1 MKTALSIMALAAAAL
16 LVGCNSNQT
25 TTAAPG
31 AVAAQKAC
39 GANCTSPCCAAVQK
53 TCGANCTKACC
64 AAVKSK
70 TCGADCTKP
79 CCAKKAAPGAVKS
92 IKPAACPLSGGK
104 PACCPF
110 SGGKKDKSA
119 A

>member
-16 LVGCNSNQT
+16 LVGCNSNQST
-25 TTAAPG
+25 AAAPG
-31 AVAAQKAC
+31 AVATQKAC
-39 GANCTSPCCAAVQK
+39 GSNCASPCCAAAQK
-53 TCGANCTKACC
+53 TCGPDCTKA
-64 AAVKSK
+64 
-70 TCGADCTKP
+70 

-92 IKPAACPLSGGK
+92 TQPAACPLSGDK
-104 PACCPF
+104 PACCPI

>member
-16 LVGCNSNQT
+16 LVGCNSNQS

-31 AVAAQKAC
+31 AVATQKAC
-39 GANCTSPCCAAVQK
+39 GSNCAS
-53 TCGANCTKACC
+53 ACC
-64 AAVKSK
+64 AAAQK
-70 TCGADCTKP
+70 TCGADCAKSCCAAGKSKACGPDCTKA

-92 IKPAACPLSGGK
+92 TQPAACPLSGDK
-104 PACCPF
+104 PACCPI

>member
-16 LVGCNSNQT
+16 LVGCNSNQS

-31 AVAAQKAC
+31 AVATQKAC
-39 GANCTSPCCAAVQK
+39 GANCASPCCAAAQK
-53 TCGANCTKACC
+53 
-64 AAVKSK
+64 S
-70 TCGADCTKP
+70 CGADCTKA

-92 IKPAACPLSGGK
+92 TQPAACPLSGDK
-104 PACCPF
+104 PACCPI